1 MSEKT
6 DNWKH
11 TCVDAIISREG
22 GSYVNG
28 RSRKERMRIDYN
40 LYNGIFD
47 ENDLKYVTNPYKVE
61 DGFPAT
67 IQNMNI
73 IKPKVDLLLGE
84 ETKRPFS
91 WRVVQSNDETA
102 SIYQEKQ
109 AEMLLDYT
117 MSKIKAA
124 FGEEMD
130 ENNQPLTPEQIAEY
144 MSRDY
149 NDIAE
154 KTANHTLNY
163 LKHKLNIVHEFN
175 KGFKDG
181 LIAGEEV
188 YYVGIVNGEPYM
200 ERVNPIYFSYDRN
213 PDLENVEDGDWCVRR
228 MIMSPMSV
236 YDMFYDRLEE
246 KDLNALLEM
255 VNGYGLTN
263 RAMTTDF
270 NQIVYKDRI
279 VNNIF
284 DREENFEGML
294 VNVWHVCWRSFKK
307 VGFLKSKDDVGE
319 DTIIMVDETY
329 KVSPGEEIEWRWI
342 VEIWEGYRAGEDLY
356 FGIQPVQ
363 YQHVSI
369 DNPNAQRLPYVGI
382 RYNHTNSRGRSLVD
396 TMKPLQYM
404 YLIVWYRLELA
415 LARDKGRI
423 INMDVTQ
430 IPKSMGLDVQ
440 KWMHYLSAMGVN
452 FFNPYEEGWN
462 VPGREGGKPSQF
474 NQFGQ
479 SDLSMTSVIADYIA
493 LLAKIEDMLGEL
505 SGVTKQRQGSISK
518 TELVGNVERAVV
530 QSSHITEP
538 LFWTHT
544 QAKRNVLTSLLDTA
558 KAAWSNSGKKK
569 LHYILDDTTRAFID
583 IAEEFLYADLDIYMS
598 DSTAEQQ
605 QIEALRTLLQPA
617 MQNGA
622 TLLDASHILT
632 SNNMTDIKK
641 KLEEI
646 ENKRAQMAQ
655 QQAEQEQ
662 ALEQMKIQ
670 AQQEAVNVQK
680 DKNRIDEEDSMRR
693 ADTQIQVA
701 MIQAESRQNEGAGDT
716 NINVEDTSADFA
728 KLQLQKE
735 KQDNDFKLKS
745 IQVTEDI
752 RANKV
757 KEQQKDEEISIKRKV
772 ANKPVAAT
780 KTKR

>member
-61 DGFPAT
+61 DGFPAA

-102 SIYQEKQ
+102 SLYQEKQ
-109 AEMLLDYT
+109 TEMLLDYT
-117 MSKIKAA
+117 MSKIREQ
-124 FGEEMD
+124 FGDQMD
-130 ENNQPLTPEQIAEY
+130 ENNQPMTPKQISDY

-154 KTANHTLNY
+154 KVANHTLNY

-213 PDLENVEDGDWCVRR
+213 PDLENIEDGDWCVRR

-236 YDMFYDRLEE
+236 YDMFYDKLDE

-263 RAMTTDF
+263 RSMSTDF

-294 VNVWHVCWRSFKK
+294 VNVWHVSWRSFKK
-307 VGFLKSKDDVGE
+307 VGFLKSTDEMGNDSTV
-319 DTIIMVDETY
+319 MVDETY
-329 KVSPGEEIEWRWI
+329 KTSPGEEIEWRWI

-369 DNPNAQRLPYVGI
+369 DNPNAQKLPYVGI

-452 FFNPYEEGWN
+452 FFNPYEEGWA
-462 VPGREGGKPSQF
+462 VPGREGGKPSTY

-479 SDLSMTSVIADYIA
+479 VDLSMSSVIADYIA
-493 LLAKIEDMLGEL
+493 LLSKIEEMLGEL

-558 KAAWSNSGKKK
+558 KSAWANSGKKK

-632 SNNMTDIKK
+632 ANNMTDIKK

-646 ENKRAQMAQ
+646 EGKRQQMIQ

-670 AQQEAVNVQK
+670 AQQEAINVQK
-680 DKNRIDEEDSMRR
+680 DKNRIDEEDSMRK
-693 ADTQIQVA
+693 ADTSIQVA
-701 MIQAESRQNEGAGDT
+701 MIQAEAKREGEMGDT
-716 NINVEDTSADFA
+716 NINVEDNSAEFA

-735 KQDNDFKLKS
+735 KQENDFKLKTM
-745 IQVTEDI
+745 QVSEDM
-752 RANKV
+752 RSNRV
-757 KEQQKDEEISIKRKV
+757 KEQQKDEEIAIKRKI
-772 ANKPVAAT
+772 ANKPTPKPAS
-780 KTKR
+780 KK